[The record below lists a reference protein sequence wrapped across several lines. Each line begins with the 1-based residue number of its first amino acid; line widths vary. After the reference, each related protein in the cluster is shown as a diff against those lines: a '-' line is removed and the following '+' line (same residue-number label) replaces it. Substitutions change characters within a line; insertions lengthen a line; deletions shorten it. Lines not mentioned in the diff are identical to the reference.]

1 MRGRKASLLVG
12 MGSTPVQPAV
22 SIVVVT
28 YMRPDLLEACLRS
41 LAPARER
48 LRESSELI
56 VVDNGSPADVGKL
69 VHAFGPDATV
79 VELEE
84 NIGFS
89 AAVGE
94 GIREA
99 EGEWLALFNDD
110 TTLEPEALRQLYDA
124 AQDDRSVGSVAAQ
137 MRFAKRPDLINSA
150 GIELDRLGVAS
161 DRKLGQE
168 TDGPE
173 AATCEVFGVS
183 GGAALYRRSAL
194 EEVGGFDPTFFAY
207 LEDVDLAWRLRMRGW
222 RSLYAPR
229 AVVLHHHSATLIH
242 QSDEKYFRAG
252 RNRVRLL
259 AKNADRRLL
268 LRYGL
273 PMALYDLGYVMFAL
287 FRDRTLAPLR
297 GRIRGLREWRTYRS
311 AGRPYRR
318 PVPLL
323 PPRGPRSALRRRAVW
338 TDSSSFGPK
347 TLEARGT
354 GSEREQLDR
363 AS

>member
-1 MRGRKASLLVG
+1 
-12 MGSTPVQPAV
+12 MGLAPVRPAV

-28 YMRPDLLEACLRS
+28 YMRPDLLAACLSS
-41 LAPARER
+41 LGPARER
-48 LRESSELI
+48 LHEPTELI
-56 VVDNGSPADVGKL
+56 VVDNGSPADVAGI
-69 VHAFGPDATV
+69 VAAYDPAATV
-79 VELEE
+79 VELRE

-89 AAVGE
+89 AAVGA

-110 TTLEPEALRQLYDA
+110 TTLDPEALLELYAVTQAD
-124 AQDDRSVGSVAAQ
+124 QSVGSVAAQ

-161 DRKLGQE
+161 DRKLGE
-168 TDGPE
+168 GTDGPE

-183 GGAALYRRSAL
+183 GGAALYRHSAL

-259 AKNADRRLL
+259 AKNAHRRLL
-268 LRYGL
+268 LRYGFA
-273 PMALYDLGYVMFAL
+273 MVLYDLGYVIFAA

-297 GRIRGLREWRTYRS
+297 GRLRGLREWQAYRA
-311 AGRPYRR
+311 AGGPHRR
-318 PVPLL
+318 PVPLM
-323 PPRGPRSALRRRAVW
+323 PARGLRSALRRRAVW
-338 TDSSSFGPK
+338 AESSSFGPGA
-347 TLEARGT
+347 LERRGT
-354 GSEREQLDR
+354 GSERKQLD
-363 AS
+363 